1 MENSESILTI
11 LKWCLIF
18 TNSFYLFMKF
28 LNLKV
33 LITREKIVQ
42 YVVMSFGLSLL
53 VYFIKMMVTSTYMLY
68 GILLFWLVNLFFRLV
83 NPVLTFIASVLSFTF
98 SFAFYTII
106 CGVLIAVVLP
116 FYSQTLGIEVSTC
129 IELISGI
136 VSLFISR
143 ACFRI
148 KRFKKGMTFLYSRYV
163 QKIGFGISLIGLGAL
178 FLFQSTYF
186 VISFR
191 GIIPFLVLYIAI
203 FLIVFWWEYRTR
215 QYYLRRLRQLELES
229 LRQELEEKDAQI
241 QKLLDNND
249 SLARII
255 HRDNKLIP
263 AMEASVRE
271 FLTCGTETP
280 ELQKERGE
288 ALAAELDKLAQD
300 RQGILTSY
308 ESHREG
314 LPQTGCLAVDA
325 MLSYMGDRAAER
337 NIHYEV
343 KLGKGFASGIPEVI
357 SEKDCTQL
365 LSDLIENALIATTG
379 REKSFVCVHLGR
391 ISELFVIEISDNG
404 AAFDGAVYQDFG
416 LQKHSTH
423 LDEGGSGLGLLDIWD
438 IKKKYAAS
446 LHIHEYEPGSTY
458 TKKISLV
465 FDRRGHYLIRTYRSS
480 ELSLQKMRS
489 DLYILPLE

>member
-1 MENSESILTI
+1 M
-11 LKWCLIF
+11 
-18 TNSFYLFMKF
+18 
-28 LNLKV
+28 
-33 LITREKIVQ
+33 
-42 YVVMSFGLSLL
+42 
-53 VYFIKMMVTSTYMLY
+53 
-68 GILLFWLVNLFFRLV
+68 
-83 NPVLTFIASVLSFTF
+83 
-98 SFAFYTII
+98 
-106 CGVLIAVVLP
+106 
-116 FYSQTLGIEVSTC
+116 
-129 IELISGI
+129 
-136 VSLFISR
+136 
-143 ACFRI
+143 
-148 KRFKKGMTFLYSRYV
+148 
-163 QKIGFGISLIGLGAL
+163 
-178 FLFQSTYF
+178 
-186 VISFR
+186 
-191 GIIPFLVLYIAI
+191 
-203 FLIVFWWEYRTR
+203 
-215 QYYLRRLRQLELES
+215 
-229 LRQELEEKDAQI
+229 EEKDAQI